1 MGLLNVSHN
10 EVTQSVIDLQSD
22 LLKNP
27 YYLFNDRKATPVNYY
42 NINTTRSTLDNA
54 LKQHSA

>member
-27 YYLFNDRKATPVNYY
+27 YYLFNDRNFAYLIKK
-42 NINTTRSTLDNA
+42 DN
-54 LKQHSA
+54 LFTMFN